1 MFEWLSTIFG
11 SAKKTPKT
19 PSPPKSTEPKLV
31 TIFNSVT
38 ILSPDGET
46 NSLIN
51 ADETKPR
58 QRKRNPK
65 SWSKESRVKNQKSI
79 VRESERLR
87 ITNAN
92 TLGSHTSKPLTK
104 LVSTKK
110 VSNSNGNKSI
120 KSILKR
126 KSSNGGNKTRKL

>member
-1 MFEWLSTIFG
+1 MVIYYIWFSQ
-11 SAKKTPKT
+11 KTPKT